1 MTEPSEISS
10 RLLKDLNEARSKHL
24 TYAQLE
30 DFVDSRLESTENEF
44 VHAHIELCSQ
54 CNRELEDLQWFSESR
69 RYRQEVAAAAARPG
83 FWEGIGQW
91 FKVPRHRLAMTG
103 AAMAMAALIAVLARI
118 HTPSSDQPSIATT
131 PAASSPATGST
142 AVAPPPEVAEVHP
155 KPEAVL
161 QAPSNAQ
168 GAVGSRQMKSGS
180 RVLSEAEVYAYRD
193 ELAQANNDPEAR
205 AAIAIKY
212 GLYGEAEKEYLK
224 MEAAGGKQAQKAHL
238 LLERLKQLRAL
249 AEK

>member
-1 MTEPSEISS
+1 M
-10 RLLKDLNEARSKHL
+10 
-24 TYAQLE
+24 
-30 DFVDSRLESTENEF
+30 DSRLESTEEEF
-44 VHAHIELCSQ
+44 VRAHIELCSQ
-54 CNRELEDLQWFSESR
+54 CNRELKDLQWFSESR
-69 RYRQEVAAAAARPG
+69 RYRQEVAAAAAAVRPG

-91 FKVPRHRLAMTG
+91 FKAPRHKLAMTG

-118 HTPSSDQPSIATT
+118 HTPSTEQPSVASA
-131 PAASSPATGST
+131 PAPASSPATGST
-142 AVAPPPEVAEVHP
+142 AVAVPPPEVAVAPP

-168 GAVGSRQMKSGS
+168 AAVGSRQTKLSP
-180 RVLSEAEVYAYRD
+180 RVLSGAEASAYRD
-193 ELAQANNDPEAR
+193 ELAQASNDPETR

-224 MEAAGGKQAQKAHL
+224 MEAAGGEQAEKAHI